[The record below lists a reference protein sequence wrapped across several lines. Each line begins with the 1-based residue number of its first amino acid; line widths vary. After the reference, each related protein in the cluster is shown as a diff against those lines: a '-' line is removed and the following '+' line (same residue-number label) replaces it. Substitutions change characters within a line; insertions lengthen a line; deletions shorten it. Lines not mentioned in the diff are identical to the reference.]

1 MNKKVLSIVNL
12 LMAIIF
18 VGWNTVSSSVGING
32 NTVGSLSAEY
42 LNLFTPAGYA
52 FSIWGIIFLTQL
64 GLAGFMKYRAF
75 KPSASSDFISTLA
88 PWLICTNFFT
98 SLWVLV
104 WLLEWTGAS
113 LIVMLII
120 LVSLLMIVVKLDLN
134 TAKMSVALR
143 GWVSIPIQ
151 IYTGWITVATVA
163 NFSAYFAKLGWE
175 GVPLNEIAWTIIMI
189 SIATLAN
196 LLMLHY
202 RKVYA
207 YGFVGIWSLGAIAVR
222 HSGAYPSLY
231 YTALAGMVLI
241 GLMILWRFISGRIQK
256 GALQTA

>member
-1 MNKKVLSIVNL
+1 IVNL

-18 VGWNTVSSSVGING
+18 VGWNILSSSAGING

-42 LNLFTPAGYA
+42 FNLFTPAGYA

-64 GLAGFMKYRAF
+64 GLAGFMMYRAF

-163 NFSAYFAKLGWE
+163 NFSTYFAKLGWE

-241 GLMILWRFISGRIQK
+241 GLMILWRFISGRLQK
-256 GALQTA
+256 GALQAA